1 MCNVSLMLP
10 IFALKTV
17 VIESLGSLHIF
28 AMLAVSFQ
36 LAIQGKVWCLLF
48 VKFQIAAVARCFT
61 FSNQDGLFVI
71 SYSLAAT
78 FQATKMR
85 MPHLL
90 LAGVVFCFAGRG
102 VACIALLSLEYF
114 QV

>member
-1 MCNVSLMLP
+1 MP
-10 IFALKTV
+10 F
-17 VIESLGSLHIF
+17 
-28 AMLAVSFQ
+28 LAVSFQ
-36 LAIQGKVWCLLF
+36 LVVQEIIMPAF
-48 VKFQIAAVARCFT
+48 MKFQIATDDRSCFT